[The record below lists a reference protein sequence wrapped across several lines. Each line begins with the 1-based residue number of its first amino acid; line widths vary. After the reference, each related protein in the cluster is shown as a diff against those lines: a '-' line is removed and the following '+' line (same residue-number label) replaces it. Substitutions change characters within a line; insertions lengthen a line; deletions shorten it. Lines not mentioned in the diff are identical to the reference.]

1 MKTYTATE
9 AKNKFGQ
16 LLDDAQRGPVRIEKH
31 GRGSSYVVSE
41 ADYEVIQAQKE
52 RALRDMLE
60 ESQRDIDAGRTV
72 PMEQVHAEV
81 REMLEQA
88 KLDAES

>member
-41 ADYEVIQAQKE
+41 ADYEIVQAQKE
-52 RALRDMLE
+52 RALRDMLA
-60 ESQRDIDAGRTV
+60 ESQRDIDAGWTI

>member
-16 LLDDAQRGPVRIEKH
+16 LLDDAQRGPVRIEKY
-31 GRGSSYVVSE
+31 GRSSSYVVSE

-52 RALRDMLE
+52 KALRDILD
-60 ESQRDIDAGRTV
+60 ESQRDIDAGRTI
-72 PMEQVHAEV
+72 PMEQVHAEI

-88 KLDAES
+88 KLDAAR

>member
-41 ADYEVIQAQKE
+41 ADYEIVQAQKE

>member
-1 MKTYTATE
+1 MKTYSATE

-31 GRGSSYVVSE
+31 GRGSSYIVSE

-52 RALRDMLE
+52 RALLEMLE
-60 ESQRDIDAGRTV
+60 ESQRDIDAGRTI
-72 PMEQVHAEV
+72 PAEIVHEEI
-81 REMLEQA
+81 RQ
-88 KLDAES
+88 KLLQMKADAAD

>member
-31 GRGSSYVVSE
+31 GRGSSYIVSE

-52 RALRDMLE
+52 RALRDMLA
-60 ESQRDIDAGRTV
+60 ESQRDIDAGRTI
-72 PMEQVHAEV
+72 PAEIVHEEI
-81 REMLEQA
+81 RQ
-88 KLDAES
+88 KLLQMKADAAD

>member
-1 MKTYTATE
+1 MKTYSATE

-31 GRGSSYVVSE
+31 GRGSSYIVSE
-41 ADYEVIQAQKE
+41 ADYEIVQAQKE
-52 RALRDMLE
+52 RALREMLE
-60 ESQRDIDAGRTV
+60 ESQRDIDAGRTI

-81 REMLEQA
+81 REMLDQA

>member
-1 MKTYTATE
+1 MKTYSATE

-41 ADYEVIQAQKE
+41 ADYEIVQAQKE
-52 RALRDMLE
+52 RALRDMLA
-60 ESQRDIDAGRTV
+60 ESQRDIDAGRTI
-72 PMEQVHAEV
+72 PMEMVHAEV

>member
-41 ADYEVIQAQKE
+41 ADYEIVQAQKE

-60 ESQRDIDAGRTV
+60 ESQRDIDAGRTI

>member
-31 GRGSSYVVSE
+31 GRGSSYIVSE

-52 RALRDMLE
+52 QALRDMLA
-60 ESQRDIDAGRTV
+60 ESQRDIDAGRTI
-72 PMEQVHAEV
+72 PAEIVHEEI
-81 REMLEQA
+81 RQ
-88 KLDAES
+88 KLLQMKADAAD

>member
-31 GRGSSYVVSE
+31 GRSSSYIVSE

-52 RALRDMLE
+52 RALLEMLE
-60 ESQRDIDAGRTV
+60 ESQRDIDAGRII
-72 PMEQVHAEV
+72 PAEIVHEEI
-81 REMLEQA
+81 RQ
-88 KLDAES
+88 KLLQMKADAAD

>member
-1 MKTYTATE
+1 MKTYSATE

-31 GRGSSYVVSE
+31 GRASSYIVSE
-41 ADYEVIQAQKE
+41 ADYQAIETQKMRE
-52 RALRDMLE
+52 LKEILDD
-60 ESQRDIDAGRTV
+60 SQRDIDAGRTV
-72 PMEQVHAEV
+72 PMEKVHAEV

-88 KLDAES
+88 KLDADR

>member
-41 ADYEVIQAQKE
+41 ADYEIVQAQKE
-52 RALRDMLE
+52 RALRDMLA
-60 ESQRDIDAGRTV
+60 ESQRDIDAGRTI

>member
-31 GRGSSYVVSE
+31 GRASSYVVSE

-52 RALRDMLE
+52 KALKDILDA
-60 ESQRDIDAGRTV
+60 SQRDIDAGRTV
-72 PMEQVHAEV
+72 PMEQVHAEI

-88 KLDAES
+88 KLNAES

>member
-52 RALRDMLE
+52 KALRDILD
-60 ESQRDIDAGRTV
+60 ESQRDIEAGRTV
-72 PMEQVHAEV
+72 PMEQVHAEI

>member
-31 GRGSSYVVSE
+31 GRSSSYIVSE
-41 ADYEVIQAQKE
+41 ADYEIVQAQKE
-52 RALRDMLE
+52 RALREMLA

-72 PMEQVHAEV
+72 PMEHVHAEI
-81 REMLEQA
+81 REMLAQA

>member
-52 RALRDMLE
+52 RALRDMLA

>member
-31 GRGSSYVVSE
+31 GRSSSYIISE
-41 ADYEVIQAQKE
+41 ADYEIVQAQKE
-52 RALRDMLE
+52 RALKDILD
-60 ESQRDIDAGRTV
+60 ESQRDIDAGRTI
-72 PMEQVHAEV
+72 PAEIVHEEI
-81 REMLEQA
+81 RQ
-88 KLDAES
+88 KLLQMKADAAD

>member
-1 MKTYTATE
+1 MKTYSATD

-31 GRGSSYVVSE
+31 GRASSYIVSE
-41 ADYEVIQAQKE
+41 ADYQALEAQKE
-52 RALRDMLE
+52 RELKDILD

-72 PMEQVHAEV
+72 PAEIVHEEI
-81 REMLEQA
+81 RQ
-88 KLDAES
+88 KLLKMKADAAD

>member
-1 MKTYTATE
+1 MKTYSATE

-31 GRGSSYVVSE
+31 GRASSYLVSQ
-41 ADYEVIQAQKE
+41 ADYDALEAQKVRE
-52 RALRDMLE
+52 LREMLA
-60 ESQRDIDAGRTV
+60 ESQRDYEAGRTV

-81 REMLEQA
+81 RAMLEQA
-88 KLDAES
+88 KRDAEG

>member
-1 MKTYTATE
+1 MKTYSATE

-31 GRGSSYVVSE
+31 GRGSSYIVSE

-52 RALRDMLE
+52 RALKEMLE
-60 ESQRDIDAGRTV
+60 ESQRDIDAGRTI

-88 KLDAES
+88 KLDAEN

>member
-41 ADYEVIQAQKE
+41 ADYEIIQAQKE
-52 RALRDMLE
+52 RALRDMLA
-60 ESQRDIDAGRTV
+60 ESQRDIDAGRTI
-72 PMEQVHAEV
+72 PAEIVHEEI
-81 REMLEQA
+81 RQ
-88 KLDAES
+88 KLLQMKADAAD

>member
-1 MKTYTATE
+1 MKTYSATD

-31 GRGSSYVVSE
+31 GRASSYIVSE
-41 ADYEVIQAQKE
+41 ADYQALEAQKE
-52 RALRDMLE
+52 RELRDILE

-81 REMLEQA
+81 RAMLQQA
-88 KLDAES
+88 KLDAER

>member
-31 GRGSSYVVSE
+31 GRASSYVVSE

-52 RALRDMLE
+52 KALKDILDA
-60 ESQRDIDAGRTV
+60 SQRDIDAGRTV
-72 PMEQVHAEV
+72 PMEQVHAEI
-81 REMLEQA
+81 REILEQA
-88 KLDAES
+88 KLNTES

>member
-41 ADYEVIQAQKE
+41 ADYEIIQAQKE
-52 RALRDMLE
+52 KALRYILD

-72 PMEQVHAEV
+72 PAEV
-81 REMLEQA
+81 VHEEIRQ
-88 KLDAES
+88 KLLQMKADAAD

>member
-31 GRGSSYVVSE
+31 GRRSSYIVSE

-52 RALRDMLE
+52 RALLEMLE

>member
-1 MKTYTATE
+1 MKTYSATE

-41 ADYEVIQAQKE
+41 ADYKVIQAQKE
-52 RALRDMLE
+52 RALREMLE
-60 ESQRDIDAGRTV
+60 ESQRDIDAGRTI
-72 PMEQVHAEV
+72 PMEQVHAEI
-81 REMLEQA
+81 REMLGQA